1 MDWDTIEL
9 LNDKNAE
16 IDGLKKQNA
25 RLQYE
30 LDKYI
35 KMASDYE
42 KALKDYADRHNWS
55 DCWGECDGLVWETG
69 DNKGWETAQETL
81 KKWENK

>member
-1 MDWDTIEL
+1 MDKEQEMLDCIFEL
-9 LNDKNAE
+9 EEKYKT
-16 IDGLKKQNA
+16 LKAK
-25 RLQYE
+25 
-30 LDKYI
+30 LD
-35 KMASDYE
+35 DYE
-42 KALKDYADRHNWS
+42 KALKEYADRHNWS